1 LYDSV
6 PDKFIQVEKVICI
19 FMGLLKKLDIFIW
32 DGEVKS
38 LQKIYRKYI
47 SLKKI
52 LKSLQKL

>member
-1 LYDSV
+1 
-6 PDKFIQVEKVICI
+6 
-19 FMGLLKKLDIFIW
+19 MGLLKKLDIFIW